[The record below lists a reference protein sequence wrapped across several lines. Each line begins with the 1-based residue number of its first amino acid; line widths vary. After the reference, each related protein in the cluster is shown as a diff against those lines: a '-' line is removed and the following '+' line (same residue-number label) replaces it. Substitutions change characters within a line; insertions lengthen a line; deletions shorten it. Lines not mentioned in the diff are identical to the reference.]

1 MEDLNFELLPIT
13 DIYKYQEYETQ
24 RQQNEIDRQKA
35 EEERKQNETE
45 RKNNEFNRGIAEE
58 NRVAEENKRVLAEQ
72 GRISSE
78 SERVNSENERIQN
91 ESSRE
96 QAENTR
102 VTSEEARANAEFGR
116 ISAEN
121 TRVSNENERISGE
134 NVRKQAEE
142 NRNTAEEAR
151 KSNETQRQQY
161 YEEIQSKVNNGEFN
175 GRGIVNTE
183 KVSTEGLVDT
193 YRINYTDG
201 QNPDSFTVV
210 NGGGDM
216 LKATYDNDG
225 DGIVDNSKRLDG
237 HTSDYFATKE
247 DAKYVVSNTDT
258 VNMSLSDKSIT
269 ANVIDG
275 SITEQKINAD
285 LLNKINGKLDSA
297 NALFFSTEEEIE
309 EETK

>member
-102 VTSEEARANAEFGR
+102 VTSEEARANAESGR

-161 YEEIQSKVNNGEFN
+161 YEEIQFKVNNGEFN

-225 DGIVDNSKRLDG
+225 DGIVDNSKQLDG

>member
-102 VTSEEARANAEFGR
+102 VTSEEARANAESGR

-225 DGIVDNSKRLDG
+225 DGIVDNSKQLDG

-297 NALFFSTEEEIE
+297 FALFFSTEEEIE

>member
-13 DIYKYQEYETQ
+13 DIYQEYETQ

-102 VTSEEARANAEFGR
+102 VTSEEARANAESGR

-225 DGIVDNSKRLDG
+225 DGIVDNSKQLDG